1 MFYSDKKKQLQNLN
15 RRAFF
20 LLLGK
25 LSLFTII
32 GWRLYR
38 IQIKN
43 SQQYQTLSKN
53 NQIDVKIIYPVRGLI
68 KERSGKIVATN
79 LKVFDLYIIPE
90 HTKNL
95 NETLNI
101 LSNYVDIN
109 FQKKREI
116 IKLSKKIKKFEK
128 IIIIE
133 NLSWKT
139 LELIEANKNYL
150 PGVELIED
158 FQRIYPENEFFSH
171 LLGYVN
177 KPSKKDLSLPYISNM
192 PLLNIGQQGI
202 EKTFNEILVGKP
214 GNKEVEVNS
223 SGRVIREIS
232 KQLSF
237 KGGDITISVDRDLQ
251 KFSVNRLKEHRAG
264 SIVVMDVSTG
274 EILSMAS
281 LPNFNSNLI
290 VKKPNQKYWDSLL
303 KNSLSPLTDRSTQGL
318 YSPGSTFKMIV
329 AIAALK
335 NGAINS
341 QNQFN
346 CEGKISFGDRI
357 FHCWKTNGHGYM
369 DILSAIQESC
379 DVFFYNLSI
388 KVGIDKIAEVA
399 KDFGLGQTYLFN
411 LKNQKKGII
420 PSKKWKKENL
430 NEKWYGGET
439 LLAAIGQGYVLTT
452 PLQLAVMTCRIASG
466 GMKITPSII
475 KNPIKKN
482 FELIEKYSNE
492 IKIIQKAMFRV
503 VNEKK
508 GTANRSKS
516 NNFSFSGKT
525 GTSQVKK
532 ITLEERESEN
542 FRKSEIEW
550 KNRDHALFV
559 GYMPTEKPK
568 YAISVIVEHGGSG
581 ASVAAP
587 IAKDVFEFIYKNK
600 PL

>member
-1 MFYSDKKKQLQNLN
+1 MFYSDKKKQLQILN
-15 RRAFF
+15 RRSFF
-20 LLLGK
+20 LFLGK
-25 LSLFTII
+25 LSLFSILSM
-32 GWRLYR
+32 RLFD
-38 IQIKN
+38 IQISN
-43 SQQYQTLSKN
+43 SKKYQTLSIN
-53 NQIDVKIIYPVRGLI
+53 NQIDIKILYPVRGLI
-68 KERSGKIVATN
+68 KDRSGRLVATN

-90 HTKNL
+90 RTTNL
-95 NETLNI
+95 NETLNA
-101 LSNYVDIN
+101 LSNFIEID
-109 FQKKREI
+109 FLQKRKI
-116 IKLSKKIKKFEK
+116 IKLSKEIKKFEK
-128 IIIIE
+128 IIITE
-133 NLSWKT
+133 NLSWKI

-150 PGVELIED
+150 PGVELVED
-158 FQRIYPENEFFSH
+158 FQRVYPENVFFSH

-177 KPSKKDLSLPYISNM
+177 KPSQKDLSLPYISKM
-192 PLLNIGQQGI
+192 PLLNIGQQGV
-202 EKTFNEILVGKP
+202 EKTFNEKLVGKP

-223 SGRVIREIS
+223 SGRILRDIS
-232 KQLSF
+232 KQSSL
-237 KGGDITISVDRDLQ
+237 KGEDITLSLDIDLQ
-251 KFSVNRLKEHRAG
+251 KFSVNRLSKHRAG
-264 SIVVMDVSTG
+264 SIVVMDVLTG

-281 LPNFNSNLI
+281 IPNFDSNLI
-290 VKKPNQKYWDSLL
+290 VQKPNKKYWISLL
-303 KNSLSPLTDRSTQGL
+303 GNSLSPLTDRSIQGL

-341 QNQFN
+341 QSTTN
-346 CEGKISFGDRI
+346 CKGKISFGDRI
-357 FHCWKTNGHGYM
+357 FHCWKNNGHGNM

-388 KVGIDKIAEVA
+388 KVGIDKISEVA
-399 KDFGLGQTYLFN
+399 KDFGLGQTYPFN
-411 LKNQKKGII
+411 LINQKKGII
-420 PSKKWKKENL
+420 PNKKWKKEHMNT
-430 NEKWYGGET
+430 KWYGGET
-439 LLAAIGQGYVLTT
+439 LLAGIGQGYVLST

-466 GMKITPSII
+466 GLKIIPSII

-482 FELIEKYSNE
+482 FVLMKKYSNE
-492 IKIIQKAMFRV
+492 IKIIQKAMFKV

-532 ITLEERESEN
+532 ITLQERESEK

-587 IAKDVFEFIYKNK
+587 IAKDIFEFIYNSK
-600 PL
+600 LS

>member
-1 MFYSDKKKQLQNLN
+1 MSYSNKKNQIKNLN
-15 RRAFF
+15 RRTFF

-25 LSLFTII
+25 LSLFSIVS
-32 GWRLYR
+32 WRLFD

-43 SQQYQTLSKN
+43 SEKYQTLSIN
-53 NQIDVKIIYPVRGLI
+53 NQIDIKIIYPVRGLI
-68 KERSGKIVATN
+68 KERSGKVLAAN

-90 HTKNL
+90 RAESLSK
-95 NETLNI
+95 TLNV
-101 LSNYVDIN
+101 LSNFVDLN
-109 FQKKREI
+109 FQKKRDI

-128 IIIIE
+128 IIVIE

-158 FQRIYPENEFFSH
+158 FQRVYPENEFFSH

-177 KPSKKDLSLPYISNM
+177 KPSIKDLSIPYIAKM
-192 PLLNIGQQGI
+192 PSLNIGQQGL
-202 EKTFNEILVGKP
+202 EKTFNQSLVGKP

-223 SGRVIREIS
+223 SGRIIREIS
-232 KQLSF
+232 KMQGI
-237 KGGDITISVDRDLQ
+237 KGENITISLDRDLQ
-251 KFSVNRLKEHRAG
+251 IFSVNRLKKHRAG
-264 SIVVMDVSTG
+264 SIVVMDVITG
-274 EILSMAS
+274 DILSMAS
-281 LPNFNSNLI
+281 LPNYDSNFI
-290 VKKPNQKYWDSLL
+290 VKKPNRKYWDSLL

-335 NGAINS
+335 YGAINM
-341 QNQFN
+341 QNKVN
-346 CEGKISFGDRI
+346 CQGKINFGDRI
-357 FHCWKTNGHGYM
+357 FHCWKNNGHGNM
-369 DILSAIQESC
+369 DIVSAIQESC
-379 DVFFYNLSI
+379 NVFFYNLSI
-388 KVGIDKIAEVA
+388 KVGIDNISKVA
-399 KDFGLGQTYLFN
+399 KDFGLGQIYPLD

-420 PSKKWKKENL
+420 PSKKWKKDNL
-430 NEKWYGGET
+430 NENWYGGET
-439 LLAAIGQGYVLTT
+439 LLAAIGQGYVLSS
-452 PLQLAVMTCRIASG
+452 PLQLAVMTSRIASG
-466 GMKITPSII
+466 GMQITPSII
-475 KNPIKKN
+475 YSPIKKN
-482 FELIEKYSNE
+482 FKLMKKYSKE
-492 IKIIQKAMFRV
+492 IKIIQKAMFKV

-532 ITLEERESEN
+532 ITLAERESEN

-559 GYMPTEKPK
+559 GYMPTDKPK
-568 YAISVIVEHGGSG
+568 YAISVVVEHGGSG

-587 IAKDVFEFIYKNK
+587 IAKDIFEFIYKNK
-600 PL
+600 IS

>member
-1 MFYSDKKKQLQNLN
+1 MFYSEKKIQLQKLN

-25 LSLFTII
+25 LSFFSILS
-32 GWRLYR
+32 WRLFN

-43 SQQYQTLSKN
+43 SKQYQMLSTN
-53 NQIDVKIIYPVRGLI
+53 NQIDVKIIYPLRGLI
-68 KERSGKIVATN
+68 MERSGKVVATN

-90 HTKNL
+90 RIKNL

-101 LSNYVDIN
+101 LSNFVDIS
-109 FQKKREI
+109 FHKKREV
-116 IKLSKKIKKFEK
+116 IKLSKNIRKFEK

-150 PGVELIED
+150 PGIELIED

-177 KPSKKDLSLPYISNM
+177 KPSRMDLSLPYISKM
-192 PLLNIGQQGI
+192 PLLNIGQQGL
-202 EKTFNEILVGKP
+202 EKTFNEKLVGKP
-214 GNKEVEVNS
+214 GNKEVEVNA
-223 SGRVIREIS
+223 SGRIIREIS
-232 KQLSF
+232 KQLSL
-237 KGGDITISVDRDLQ
+237 KGEDIIISLDSNLQ
-251 KFSVNRLKEHRAG
+251 KYSINRLREHRAG
-264 SIVVMDVSTG
+264 SIVVMDIITG
-274 EILSMAS
+274 DILSMAS

-290 VKKPNQKYWDSLL
+290 IKKPNNKYWDSLL
-303 KNSLSPLTDRSTQGL
+303 KNPLSPLTDRSIQGL

-341 QNQFN
+341 QTKVI
-346 CEGKISFGDRI
+346 CMGKISFGDRI
-357 FHCWKTNGHGYM
+357 FHCWKNNGHGKM

-399 KDFGLGQTYLFN
+399 KDFGLGQTYPFN

-420 PSKKWKKENL
+420 PSKKWKKEYL
-430 NEKWYGGET
+430 NEGWYGGET

-452 PLQLAVMTCRIASG
+452 PLQLAVMTSRIASG

-475 KNPIKKN
+475 KNPIKKE
-482 FELIEKYSNE
+482 FEIMKKYSNE
-492 IKIIQKAMFRV
+492 IKIIQKAMFKV

-508 GTANRSKS
+508 GTANRSQSK
-516 NNFSFSGKT
+516 NFSFSGKT

-532 ITLEERESEN
+532 ITLLERESEN
-542 FRKSEIEW
+542 FRKSEVEW

-559 GYMPTEKPK
+559 GYMPTDKPK
-568 YAISVIVEHGGSG
+568 YAISVIIEHGGSG

-587 IAKDVFEFIYKNK
+587 IAKDVFEFIYNNK
-600 PL
+600 IS

>member
-1 MFYSDKKKQLQNLN
+1 MFYSDKKKQLQILN
-15 RRAFF
+15 RRSFF
-20 LLLGK
+20 LFLGK
-25 LSLFTII
+25 LSLFSILSV
-32 GWRLYR
+32 RLFD
-38 IQIKN
+38 IQISN
-43 SQQYQTLSKN
+43 SKKYQTLSIN
-53 NQIDVKIIYPVRGLI
+53 NQIDIKILYPVRGLI
-68 KERSGKIVATN
+68 KDRSGRLVATN

-90 HTKNL
+90 RTTNL
-95 NETLNI
+95 NETLNA
-101 LSNYVDIN
+101 LSNFIEID
-109 FQKKREI
+109 FLQKRKI
-116 IKLSKKIKKFEK
+116 IKLSKEIKKFEK
-128 IIIIE
+128 IIITE
-133 NLSWKT
+133 NLSWKI

-150 PGVELIED
+150 PGVELVED
-158 FQRIYPENEFFSH
+158 FQRVYPENVFFSH

-177 KPSKKDLSLPYISNM
+177 KPSQKDLSLPYISKM
-192 PLLNIGQQGI
+192 PLLNIGQQGV
-202 EKTFNEILVGKP
+202 EKTFNEKLVGKP

-223 SGRVIREIS
+223 SGRILRDIS
-232 KQLSF
+232 KQSSL
-237 KGGDITISVDRDLQ
+237 KGEDITLSLDIDLQ
-251 KFSVNRLKEHRAG
+251 KFSVNRLSKHRAG
-264 SIVVMDVSTG
+264 SIVVMDVLTG

-281 LPNFNSNLI
+281 IPNFDSNLI
-290 VKKPNQKYWDSLL
+290 VQKPNKKYWISLL
-303 KNSLSPLTDRSTQGL
+303 GNSLSPLTDRSIQGL

-341 QNQFN
+341 QSTTN
-346 CEGKISFGDRI
+346 CKGKISFGDRI
-357 FHCWKTNGHGYM
+357 FHCWKNNGHGNM

-388 KVGIDKIAEVA
+388 KVGIDKISEVA
-399 KDFGLGQTYLFN
+399 KDFGLGQTYPFN
-411 LKNQKKGII
+411 LINQKKGII
-420 PSKKWKKENL
+420 PNKKWKKEHMNT
-430 NEKWYGGET
+430 KWYGGET
-439 LLAAIGQGYVLTT
+439 LLAAIGQGYVLST

-466 GMKITPSII
+466 GLKIIPSII
-475 KNPIKKN
+475 KDPIKKN
-482 FELIEKYSNE
+482 FVLMKKYSNE
-492 IKIIQKAMFRV
+492 IKIIQKAMFKV

-532 ITLEERESEN
+532 ITLQERESEK

-587 IAKDVFEFIYKNK
+587 IAKDIFEFIYNSK
-600 PL
+600 LS

>member
-1 MFYSDKKKQLQNLN
+1 MFYSEKKIQLQKLN

-25 LSLFTII
+25 LSFFSILS
-32 GWRLYR
+32 WRLFN

-43 SQQYQTLSKN
+43 SKQYQMLSTN

-68 KERSGKIVATN
+68 MERSGKVVATN

-90 HTKNL
+90 RIKNL

-101 LSNYVDIN
+101 LSNFIDIS
-109 FQKKREI
+109 FHKKREI
-116 IKLSKKIKKFEK
+116 IKLSKNIRKFEK

-150 PGVELIED
+150 PGIELIED

-177 KPSKKDLSLPYISNM
+177 KPSRMDLSLPYISKM
-192 PLLNIGQQGI
+192 PLLNIGQQGL
-202 EKTFNEILVGKP
+202 EKTFNEKLVGKP
-214 GNKEVEVNS
+214 GNKEVEVNA
-223 SGRVIREIS
+223 SGRIIREIS
-232 KQLSF
+232 KQLSL
-237 KGGDITISVDRDLQ
+237 KGEDIIISLDSNLQ
-251 KFSVNRLKEHRAG
+251 KYSINRLREHRAG
-264 SIVVMDVSTG
+264 SIVVMDIITG
-274 EILSMAS
+274 DILSMAS

-290 VKKPNQKYWDSLL
+290 VKKPNNKYWDSLL
-303 KNSLSPLTDRSTQGL
+303 KNPLSPLTDRSIQGL

-341 QNQFN
+341 QTKVI
-346 CEGKISFGDRI
+346 CKGKISFGDRI
-357 FHCWKTNGHGYM
+357 FHCWKNNGHGKM

-399 KDFGLGQTYLFN
+399 IDFGLGQTYPFN

-420 PSKKWKKENL
+420 PSKKWKKKYL
-430 NEKWYGGET
+430 NEGWYGGET

-452 PLQLAVMTCRIASG
+452 PLQLAVMTSRIASG

-475 KNPIKKN
+475 KNPIKKE
-482 FELIEKYSNE
+482 FEIMKKYSNE
-492 IKIIQKAMFRV
+492 IKIIQKAMFKV

-508 GTANRSKS
+508 GTANRSQS

-532 ITLEERESEN
+532 ITLLERESEN
-542 FRKSEIEW
+542 FRKSEVEW

-559 GYMPTEKPK
+559 GYMPTDKPK
-568 YAISVIVEHGGSG
+568 YAISVIIEHGGSG

-587 IAKDVFEFIYKNK
+587 IAKDVFEFIYNNK
-600 PL
+600 I

>member
-1 MFYSDKKKQLQNLN
+1 MFYSDKKKQLQILN
-15 RRAFF
+15 RRLFF
-20 LLLGK
+20 LFLGK
-25 LSLFTII
+25 LSLFSILSM
-32 GWRLYR
+32 RLFD
-38 IQIKN
+38 IQISN
-43 SQQYQTLSKN
+43 SKKYQTLSIN
-53 NQIDVKIIYPVRGLI
+53 NQIDIKILYPVRGLI
-68 KERSGKIVATN
+68 KDRSGRLVATN

-90 HTKNL
+90 RTTNL
-95 NETLNI
+95 NETLNA
-101 LSNYVDIN
+101 LSNFIEID
-109 FQKKREI
+109 FLQKRKI
-116 IKLSKKIKKFEK
+116 IKLSKEIKKFEK
-128 IIIIE
+128 IIITE
-133 NLSWKT
+133 NLSWKI

-150 PGVELIED
+150 PGVELVED
-158 FQRIYPENEFFSH
+158 FQRVYPENVFFSH

-177 KPSKKDLSLPYISNM
+177 KPSQKDLSLPYISKM
-192 PLLNIGQQGI
+192 PLLNIGQQGV
-202 EKTFNEILVGKP
+202 EKTFNEKLVGKP

-223 SGRVIREIS
+223 SGRILRDIS
-232 KQLSF
+232 KKSSL
-237 KGGDITISVDRDLQ
+237 KGEDITLSLDIDLQ
-251 KFSVNRLKEHRAG
+251 KFSVNRLSKHRAG
-264 SIVVMDVSTG
+264 SIVVMDVLTG

-281 LPNFNSNLI
+281 IPNFDSNLI
-290 VKKPNQKYWDSLL
+290 VQKPNKKYWISLL
-303 KNSLSPLTDRSTQGL
+303 GNSLSPLTDRSIQGL

-341 QNQFN
+341 QSTTN
-346 CEGKISFGDRI
+346 CKGKISFGDRI
-357 FHCWKTNGHGYM
+357 FHCWKNNGHGNM

-388 KVGIDKIAEVA
+388 KVGIDKISEVA
-399 KDFGLGQTYLFN
+399 KDFGLGQTYPFN
-411 LKNQKKGII
+411 LINQKKGII
-420 PSKKWKKENL
+420 PNKKWKKEHMNT
-430 NEKWYGGET
+430 KWYGGET
-439 LLAAIGQGYVLTT
+439 LLAAIGQGYVLST

-466 GMKITPSII
+466 GLKIIPSII
-475 KNPIKKN
+475 KDPIKKN
-482 FELIEKYSNE
+482 FVLMKKYSNE
-492 IKIIQKAMFRV
+492 IKIIQKAMFKV

-532 ITLEERESEN
+532 ITLQERESEK

-587 IAKDVFEFIYKNK
+587 IAKDIFEFIYNSK
-600 PL
+600 LS

>member
-1 MFYSDKKKQLQNLN
+1 MFYSDKKKQLQILN
-15 RRAFF
+15 RRLFF
-20 LLLGK
+20 LFLGK
-25 LSLFTII
+25 LSLFSILSM
-32 GWRLYR
+32 RLFD
-38 IQIKN
+38 IQISN
-43 SQQYQTLSKN
+43 SKKYQTLSIN
-53 NQIDVKIIYPVRGLI
+53 NQIDIKILYPVRGLI
-68 KERSGKIVATN
+68 KDRSGRLVATN

-90 HTKNL
+90 RTTNL
-95 NETLNI
+95 NETLNA
-101 LSNYVDIN
+101 LSNFIEID
-109 FQKKREI
+109 FLKKRKI
-116 IKLSKKIKKFEK
+116 IKLSKEIKKFEK
-128 IIIIE
+128 IIITE
-133 NLSWKT
+133 NLSWKI

-150 PGVELIED
+150 PGVELVED
-158 FQRIYPENEFFSH
+158 FQRVYPENVFFSH

-177 KPSKKDLSLPYISNM
+177 KPSQKDLSLPYISKM
-192 PLLNIGQQGI
+192 PLLNIGQQGV
-202 EKTFNEILVGKP
+202 EKTFNEKLVGKP

-223 SGRVIREIS
+223 SGRILRDIS
-232 KQLSF
+232 KQSSL
-237 KGGDITISVDRDLQ
+237 KGEDITLSLDIDLQ
-251 KFSVNRLKEHRAG
+251 KFSVNRLSKHRAG
-264 SIVVMDVSTG
+264 SIVVMDVLTG

-281 LPNFNSNLI
+281 IPNFDSNLI
-290 VKKPNQKYWDSLL
+290 VQKPNKKYWISLL
-303 KNSLSPLTDRSTQGL
+303 GNSLSPLTDRSIQGL

-341 QNQFN
+341 QSTAN
-346 CEGKISFGDRI
+346 CKGKISFGDRI
-357 FHCWKTNGHGYM
+357 FHCWKNNGHGNM

-388 KVGIDKIAEVA
+388 KVGIDKISEVA
-399 KDFGLGQTYLFN
+399 KDFGLGQTYPFN
-411 LKNQKKGII
+411 LINQKKGII
-420 PSKKWKKENL
+420 PNKKWKKEKMNT
-430 NEKWYGGET
+430 KWYGGET
-439 LLAAIGQGYVLTT
+439 LLAGIGQGYVLST

-466 GMKITPSII
+466 GLKIIPSII
-475 KNPIKKN
+475 KDPIKKN
-482 FELIEKYSNE
+482 FVLMKKYSNE
-492 IKIIQKAMFRV
+492 IKIIQKAMFKV

-532 ITLEERESEN
+532 ITLQERESEK

-587 IAKDVFEFIYKNK
+587 IAKDIFEFIYNSK
-600 PL
+600 LS

>member
-1 MFYSDKKKQLQNLN
+1 V
-15 RRAFF
+15 R
-20 LLLGK
+20 
-25 LSLFTII
+25 LFD
-32 GWRLYR
+32 
-38 IQIKN
+38 IQISN
-43 SQQYQTLSKN
+43 SKKYQTLSIN
-53 NQIDVKIIYPVRGLI
+53 NQIDIKILYPVRGLI
-68 KERSGKIVATN
+68 KDRSGRLVATN

-90 HTKNL
+90 RTINL
-95 NETLNI
+95 NETLNA
-101 LSNYVDIN
+101 LSNFIEID
-109 FQKKREI
+109 FLQKRKI
-116 IKLSKKIKKFEK
+116 IKLSKEIKKFEK
-128 IIIIE
+128 IIITE
-133 NLSWKT
+133 NLSWNI

-150 PGVELIED
+150 PGVELVED
-158 FQRIYPENEFFSH
+158 FQRVYPENVFFSH

-177 KPSKKDLSLPYISNM
+177 KPSQKDLSLPYISKM
-192 PLLNIGQQGI
+192 PLLNIGQQGV
-202 EKTFNEILVGKP
+202 EKTFNEKLVGKP

-223 SGRVIREIS
+223 SGRILRDIS
-232 KQLSF
+232 KQSSL
-237 KGGDITISVDRDLQ
+237 KGEDITLSLDIDLQ
-251 KFSVNRLKEHRAG
+251 KFSVNRLSKHRAG
-264 SIVVMDVSTG
+264 SIVVMDVLTG

-281 LPNFNSNLI
+281 IPNFDSNLI
-290 VKKPNQKYWDSLL
+290 VQKPNKKYWISLL
-303 KNSLSPLTDRSTQGL
+303 GNSLSPLTDRSIQGL

-341 QNQFN
+341 QSTTN
-346 CEGKISFGDRI
+346 CKGKISFGDRI
-357 FHCWKTNGHGYM
+357 FHCWKNNGHGNM

-388 KVGIDKIAEVA
+388 KVGIDKISEVA
-399 KDFGLGQTYLFN
+399 KDFGLGQTYPFN
-411 LKNQKKGII
+411 LINQKKGII
-420 PSKKWKKENL
+420 PNKKWKKEHMNT
-430 NEKWYGGET
+430 KWYGGET
-439 LLAAIGQGYVLTT
+439 LLAAIGQGYVLST

-466 GMKITPSII
+466 GLKIIPSII

-482 FELIEKYSNE
+482 FVLMKKYSNE
-492 IKIIQKAMFRV
+492 IKIIQKAMFKV

-532 ITLEERESEN
+532 ITLQERESEK

-587 IAKDVFEFIYKNK
+587 IAKDIFEFIYNSK
-600 PL
+600 LS